1 MINYHKT
8 QGEWKIHLTMTINFS
23 SSKDSNETRTMHIKS
38 DNIETIID
46 NIFFGKISRRIKK
59 LNQRKWICFW

>member
-23 SSKDSNETRTMHIKS
+23 SSKDSNETRTMHMKS
-38 DNIETIID
+38 DNIEIIID

-59 LNQRKWICFW
+59 LNQRK

>member
-38 DNIETIID
+38 DNIEIIID

-59 LNQRKWICFW
+59 LNQRKWIYFW

>member
-1 MINYHKT
+1 
-8 QGEWKIHLTMTINFS
+8 MTINFS

-38 DNIETIID
+38 DNIEIIID
-46 NIFFGKISRRIKK
+46 NMFFGKISRRIKK